1 MFILTAFAAVVLM
14 ASLFSRGL
22 GSQWRSAIVPHLF
35 QYVSYIQNDLG
46 APPSEE
52 RARAL
57 VKHLPI
63 HIQTHDRRTGKIL
76 FSTRQRAL
84 QTERLRFKPLPPRRL
99 TADRSAIRSAIPA
112 RADITIADSKR
123 QIVLRLNQGD
133 YHVYLEFKRPRSRD
147 SGIGELILALA
158 GLAALLTLC
167 YLCIR
172 QLLKPIGK
180 LQATVQKIS
189 NGDLTARANATGTDD
204 LAVLAHSVDR
214 MSKRIQQMLDAKR
227 ELLLAIS
234 HELRSPLTRARV
246 ATELLEPSRH
256 QQKLTADIVE
266 METLIAQLVES
277 ERLQSHV
284 VLDLHDV
291 DVSRILSETVSA
303 FSNKVE
309 WQAPHAPV
317 IITADETRLQVLFR
331 NVIGNALQHGKH
343 QANDEA
349 DVSVQLRQEQNEICI
364 VVSDKGPGVGAEQ
377 LAKIGEPFYRTDESR
392 TRKTG
397 GIGLGLYLSK
407 RTAEAHGGSLEIE
420 NQSQKDTGL
429 RVTIRLPG
437 TKH

>member
-1 MFILTAFAAVVLM
+1 MLSVYPAV
-14 ASLFSRGL
+14 AETDWKTSGN
-22 GSQWRSAIVPHLF
+22 GS
-35 QYVSYIQNDLG
+35 
-46 APPSEE
+46 
-52 RARAL
+52 
-57 VKHLPI
+57 K
-63 HIQTHDRRTGKIL
+63 
-76 FSTRQRAL
+76 
-84 QTERLRFKPLPPRRL
+84 
-99 TADRSAIRSAIPA
+99 
-112 RADITIADSKR
+112 
-123 QIVLRLNQGD
+123 NQQ
-133 YHVYLEFKRPRSRD
+133 P
-147 SGIGELILALA
+147 
-158 GLAALLTLC
+158 
-167 YLCIR
+167 
-172 QLLKPIGK
+172 
-180 LQATVQKIS
+180 
-189 NGDLTARANATGTDD
+189 
-204 LAVLAHSVDR
+204 
-214 MSKRIQQMLDAKR
+214 
-227 ELLLAIS
+227 
-234 HELRSPLTRARV
+234 
-246 ATELLEPSRH
+246 
-256 QQKLTADIVE
+256 
-266 METLIAQLVES
+266 
-277 ERLQSHV
+277 HV